1 MGFFGKLIGDAL
13 GQVVSDTVGKVV
25 KEAIAGDN
33 TSNANQ
39 NNANQNNVNQ
49 NNVNQNN
56 VVGGQTNPQT
66 SGGGMVD
73 FLSRLQNAVNEVE
86 KLGNSEGVMS
96 CLARWDT
103 ILPQYPK
110 WDLPAKSMSIE
121 RLGDGEGGYF
131 YSLDVEVEHEIEME
145 QFRNIYCDR
154 LRNAGYTKA
163 GKYPDENHY
172 YKRIMGVVYHVD
184 LEHWYEND
192 CVLNILYRK
201 GEPEGGYDYNP
212 TGEPTI
218 GDVIDTISGNQ
229 SRSQSGKSFFDMLKD
244 SL

>member
-33 TSNANQ
+33 TSSANQ
-39 NNANQNNVNQ
+39 NNATQNNI
-49 NNVNQNN
+49 
-56 VVGGQTNPQT
+56 VGGQAKPQT
-66 SGGGMVD
+66 SGGMVD
-73 FLSRLQNAVNEVE
+73 ILSRLQNAVNEVE

-110 WDLPAKSMSIE
+110 WDLPAKTMSIE
-121 RLGDGEGGYF
+121 RYNDGDGGYF
-131 YSLDVEVEHEIEME
+131 YSLDVEVEHEVEME

-154 LRNAGYTKA
+154 LRNAGFHKA
-163 GKYPDENHY
+163 GKYPSEDHY
-172 YKRIMGVVYHVD
+172 YKRILGVVYHVD
-184 LEHWYEND
+184 LEHWHEND
-192 CVLNILYRK
+192 TVLNILYRK

-212 TGEPTI
+212 TGEPTW
-218 GDVIDTISGNQ
+218 GDVINAVSGNQ
-229 SRSQSGKSFFDMLKD
+229 SGNQSSNQSGRQSGKSFFDILKD